1 MNTLFDYIE
10 WRGDLSFRQSGFT
23 AVDNLI
29 LSTLAYVPY
38 DTVVSGLIR
47 KDGMTL
53 SEAAAHIL
61 KKNTS
66 KLRIRDGRDLEL
78 LKVCA
83 ASNRYSGIRLSGYV
97 NRIDKKE
104 EKQFSA
110 ISMDCPDIGWFVS
123 FRGTD
128 LTLVGWKED
137 FNMSFMSPVPS
148 QVEAVEYLDQVASS
162 FKGKLRVG
170 GHSKGGNLAVYA
182 AAFCKKSVQK
192 RILAVF
198 NNDGP
203 GFDASLIAKDEYQ
216 HIQDRINSFIP
227 QSSVIGM
234 MLEHSEHFTVIE
246 SNQSGLLQHD
256 PYSWSIKGTDFIR
269 VDRVTNTSVFVDQT
283 LKDWV
288 KNIDAEQREKFI
300 DSLYEIISATEVND
314 LSELSTNWLKHAK
327 ALALTLINTDEDTR
341 KQVQETLSVLFK
353 VAGKNLSVLFPGWQ
367 QKKEKKDE

>member
-1 MNTLFDYIE
+1 MSTLFDYIQ
-10 WRGDLSFRQSGFT
+10 WRGDLRFKQSGFT
-23 AVDNLI
+23 VVDNLV
-29 LSTLAYVPY
+29 LSTLAYAPY
-38 DTVVSGLIR
+38 DGIVSGDVL
-47 KDGMTL
+47 KDGMPL
-53 SEAAAHIL
+53 SEAAERIL
-61 KKNTS
+61 KQDTS
-66 KLRIRDGRDLEL
+66 TLRIRDERDLEL
-78 LKVCA
+78 LELCA
-83 ASNRYSGIRLSGYV
+83 ASDRYSAIKLSGYV

-162 FKGKLRVG
+162 FRGKLRVG
-170 GHSKGGNLAVYA
+170 GHSKGGNLAMYA
-182 AAFCKKSVQK
+182 SAFCKKAVQK

-203 GFDASLIAKDEYQ
+203 GFDASLIAMDEYQ
-216 HIQDRINSFIP
+216 RIQDRVYSFIP

-234 MLEHSEHFTVIE
+234 MLEHSEQFTVIE
-246 SNQSGLLQHD
+246 SSQTGLLQHD
-256 PYSWSIKGTDFIR
+256 PYSWSIQGPDFVR
-269 VDRVTNTSVFVDQT
+269 LDRVTNTSVFVDQT

-288 KNIDAEQREKFI
+288 HNIDVEQREKFI

-314 LSELSTNWLKHAK
+314 LSELSHNWLKHAK
-327 ALALTLINTDEDTR
+327 ALALTLLNTDEDTR